1 MFNRVGQSV
10 PVSATVRTEKPKSS
24 RAINAWKQALSACT
38 HIERTNAPIN
48 NGLNEHR
55 ALIERARLQD
65 FRSIMSLADP
75 ATLVDP
81 LEKIFNDLK
90 NKNPEVRLQSAQD
103 LRRHVRV
110 FYYLR
115 ESASLMRDG
124 N

>member
-1 MFNRVGQSV
+1 MSCLCLRVC
-10 PVSATVRTEKPKSS
+10 ADRKAEIITCHKR
-24 RAINAWKQALSACT
+24 RKQALSACT

-103 LRRHVRV
+103 LRRHVRA
-110 FYYLR
+110 FSRLR
-115 ESASLMRDG
+115 KSTLC
-124 N
+124 